1 MKYHEGYLCQI
12 SRTNHAIICLTT
24 TRKGFVIFTCS
35 YFKLKAEYHCSLSQS
50 NCRNF
55 SCSSINIESFFKK
68 SNKLDGKER
77 NCFHSSVGFQISNS
91 PIYLIY
97 TVDTKNISTNRS
109 ILRVTQLYLMSILK
123 KWFLPKADSFSIV
136 GKRVSGLKRKHLRNP
151 TDEAA
156 KFKFS
161 SFFKV
166 LMFLF
171 PVYVPWRSLDTSSL
185 FDFNVILLN

>member
-1 MKYHEGYLCQI
+1 MRRFWNITSGIYAKYHVQI
-12 SRTNHAIICLTT
+12 MLLFAYTT

-35 YFKLKAEYHCSLSQS
+35 YFKKKKLRYHCALSQS

-109 ILRVTQLYLMSILK
+109 TLRVTQLYLMSI
-123 KWFLPKADSFSIV
+123 
-136 GKRVSGLKRKHLRNP
+136 
-151 TDEAA
+151 
-156 KFKFS
+156 FKMIS
-161 SFFKV
+161 A
-166 LMFLF
+166 
-171 PVYVPWRSLDTSSL
+171 
-185 FDFNVILLN
+185 